1 MRSTSVSREQSL
13 VQEGDLDRDMATQCD
28 WGYREGRKA
37 VGTLRKEGLIQE
49 PHKGRASRS
58 EF

>member
-1 MRSTSVSREQSL
+1 M
-13 VQEGDLDRDMATQCD
+13 QEGDLDRDMATQCD